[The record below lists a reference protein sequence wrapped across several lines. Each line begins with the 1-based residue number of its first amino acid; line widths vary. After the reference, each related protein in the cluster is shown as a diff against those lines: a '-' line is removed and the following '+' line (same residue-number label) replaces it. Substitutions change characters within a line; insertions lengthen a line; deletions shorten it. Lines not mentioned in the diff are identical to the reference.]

1 MNIRHILSLL
11 AIIVI
16 YFSLFTV
23 QPGCAGMTPP
33 TGGPRDSLPPV
44 ILQSVPKDS
53 TTKFT
58 GKKILL
64 TFNEFVQLQEL
75 QKNLLV
81 NPTPKINPTIESKLK
96 TISITIRDTLEEN
109 VTYSFD
115 FGNAIQDY
123 NEGNPI
129 RNYRYVFSTG
139 SSLDSLELAGRVLIA
154 ETGKPDSTLIVILHR
169 NLDDSAVVKAT
180 PRYVARVDSSGFF
193 QFGNLAPGTFALYAL
208 KDEGGQRRYLSKD
221 QLFGFYDSAVTSQ
234 SQKKDLLLYA
244 FTVKDTA
251 KAAVSTISTSKSKK
265 KNDASDR
272 ILKIQ
277 MNITGESMDLLS
289 PLEMVFI
296 DPLEYFDS
304 SKVILTDEAFKPLSN
319 YHFKMD
325 TSNKKVSIINPWTEN
340 TAYNLILDT
349 TFAQDTLDRKLVKM
363 DTISFRTKKEAE
375 YGLVRLR
382 FINLQL
388 SKHPVLQFVQGDDV
402 KYSYTFTN
410 NQFYAKL
417 FQPGDYDLRLVFDDN
432 RNGIWDT
439 GQFFGKHIQPEK
451 VRLIS
456 RRVTVKP
463 NWDNEIDIQL

>member
-1 MNIRHILSLL
+1 MNIRQIFPVL
-11 AIIVI
+11 AIVVI
-16 YFSLFTV
+16 CFSLFTT

-44 ILQSVPKDS
+44 ILLSNPKDS
-53 TTKFT
+53 TVKFT
-58 GKKILL
+58 GKKIQLA
-64 TFNEFVQLQEL
+64 FNEFVQLQEL

-81 NPTPKINPTIESKLK
+81 NPTPKINPTVESKLK
-96 TISITIRDTLEEN
+96 TINVTIRDTLEEN
-109 VTYSFD
+109 TTYTLD

-139 SSLDSLELAGRVLIA
+139 STIDSLELSGKVLVA
-154 ETGKPDSTLIVILHR
+154 ETGKPDSTLIVMLHR
-169 NLDDSAVVKAT
+169 KLDDSAVVKET

-193 QFGNLAPGTFALYAL
+193 QFRNLAPGTFALYAL

-221 QLFGFYDSAVTSQ
+221 QLFAFNDSAVTSQ
-234 SQKKDLLLYA
+234 SQKNDLLLYA

-251 KAAVSTISTSKSKK
+251 RSTSSAISSSKTRK

-272 ILKIQ
+272 VLKIQ
-277 MNITGESMDLLS
+277 MNMGESLDLLS
-289 PLEMVFI
+289 PLEMAFTE
-296 DPLEYFDS
+296 PLSFFDS
-304 SKVILTDEAFKPLSN
+304 SKVILTDEAFKPLAN
-319 YHFKMD
+319 YHFKKD
-325 TSNKKVSIINPWTEN
+325 TSDKKVSLIKSWTEN
-340 TAYNLILDT
+340 TEYNLILDT
-349 TFAQDTLDRKLVKM
+349 AFAEDTLGKKLLKI
-363 DTISFRTKKEAE
+363 DTINFRTKKESE

-382 FINLQL
+382 FVNLQL

-417 FQPGDYDLRLVFDDN
+417 FPPGDYDLRLVFDDN
-432 RNGIWDT
+432 RNGVWDT

-456 RRVTVKP
+456 RKITVKA